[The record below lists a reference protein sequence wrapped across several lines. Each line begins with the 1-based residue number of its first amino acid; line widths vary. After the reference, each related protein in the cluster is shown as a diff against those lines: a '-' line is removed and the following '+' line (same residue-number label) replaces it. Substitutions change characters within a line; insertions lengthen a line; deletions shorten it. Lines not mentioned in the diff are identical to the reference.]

1 MDPRLRGLLQ
11 QPTAIMG
18 MDQQQ
23 QQGGGLEGL
32 LGNLGQPILSQ
43 QKPTQ
48 TEREALQAR
57 EKQYYIDHP
66 QSSLELTP
74 TEFTSPYGMPVYKD
88 QFGMNHSESTDTF
101 KLPDGRW
108 TTAPMIWPDPQTGKA
123 RYFTRPE
130 TIEFLGGHGWS
141 NPITGEKIPM
151 FGSEPE
157 ASSWAVDRDM
167 TLQDKNLPFNR
178 R

>member
-1 MDPRLRGLLQ
+1 MERGKPILSDPTRFS
-11 QPTAIMG
+11 
-18 MDQQQ
+18 
-23 QQGGGLEGL
+23 EGYPL
-32 LGNLGQPILSQ
+32 LSQ

-74 TEFTSPYGMPVYKD
+74 TEFTSPYGMPVYED